1 MSNWFRKKSPT
12 ILTCVGVVG
21 VVATAISAVHATP
34 KAMELL
40 DEAEKDSD
48 KELDVVDK
56 IRVAGPVYIPT
67 IAIGA
72 STVACICG
80 IHLLDQRQQA
90 SIMSAYG
97 MLDAGYKKYRGKLK
111 EIYGKDADKTVQNE
125 MSKDKYRENPPS
137 KPSEGK
143 LLWYEPYR
151 DEFFELSEK
160 EVIDAEY
167 QLNRTFVLRGEVNL
181 NDFYEFLGLD
191 PIDIGDEIGWEIT
204 DDGRV
209 FDKTWIDFEHHF
221 IVPNNNEEAEY
232 YRIEIV
238 PPSGVLALDECI

>member
-1 MSNWFRKKSPT
+1 MDNWFRKKSPT

-21 VVATAISAVHATP
+21 VVATAISAIHATP
-34 KAMELL
+34 KAIELL
-40 DEAEKDSD
+40 DEVEKDSD
-48 KELDVVDK
+48 KALDTIDK

-90 SIMSAYG
+90 SLMSAYG
-97 MLDAGYKKYRGKLK
+97 MLDAGYKNYRKKVK
-111 EIYGKDADKTVQNE
+111 ELCGDGDTAVEKEKTNVSVE
-125 MSKDKYRENPPS
+125 DSP
-137 KPSEGK
+137 GK

-167 QLNRTFVLRGEVNL
+167 HMNRNFILRGEADL
-181 NDFYEFLGLD
+181 NDFYEFLGLT
-191 PIDIGDEIGWEIT
+191 PTDIGSEVGWEIT

-209 FDKTWIDFEHHF
+209 FENPWIDFEHHL
-221 IVPNNNEEAEY
+221 IIPEDGKSEY
-232 YRIEIV
+232 YRIEII
-238 PPSGVLALDECI
+238 PPSGVLALDEY